1 MDGIHGMSTSE
12 PVAISILDREV
23 LIACTPEEKANLLE
37 AARYLDAKMRDM
49 RSSARSATLDRIAI
63 LAALNISHELL
74 DVRRRESTDAA
85 QLAEKLQALNAK
97 LERAFPAS
105 LQ

>member
-1 MDGIHGMSTSE
+1 MSTSE

-23 LIACTPEEKANLLE
+23 LIACTPEERPNLLE
-37 AARYLDAKMRDM
+37 AARYLDEKMREM
-49 RSSARSATLDRIAI
+49 RNNARSATLDRIAI

-74 DVRRRESTDAA
+74 NERRRESTDDAR
-85 QLAEKLQALNAK
+85 LAEKLQALNAK
-97 LERAFPAS
+97 LERALPGS

>member
-1 MDGIHGMSTSE
+1 MSASE

-23 LIACTPEEKANLLE
+23 LIACTPEERPSLLE
-37 AARYLDAKMRDM
+37 AARYLDGKMREM
-49 RSSARSATLDRIAI
+49 RSNARSATLDRVAI

-74 DVRRRESTDAA
+74 NDRKRESTDAA

-97 LERAFPAS
+97 LERVFA
-105 LQ
+105 